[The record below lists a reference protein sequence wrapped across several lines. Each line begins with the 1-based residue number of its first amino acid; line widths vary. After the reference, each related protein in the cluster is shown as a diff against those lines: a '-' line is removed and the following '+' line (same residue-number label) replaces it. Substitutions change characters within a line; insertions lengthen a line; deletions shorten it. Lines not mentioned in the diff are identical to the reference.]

1 MRQDDGNA
9 DPGSVRNR
17 LGQKRARSREGS
29 PNYGRRRRLDGEGNG
44 DGSFPLDARDRLNR
58 HRGGFRRGD
67 FDPNRV
73 LDRQELE
80 SRRPDIKPW
89 DINPEFVPKGSNYF
103 EVMPL

>member
-1 MRQDDGNA
+1 MRQDGNA
-9 DPGSVRNR
+9 DSGSVRNR

-44 DGSFPLDARDRLNR
+44 VGSFPPDARDRLSR

>member
-1 MRQDDGNA
+1 MRG
-9 DPGSVRNR
+9 G
-17 LGQKRARSREGS
+17 
-29 PNYGRRRRLDGEGNG
+29 LDGEGNG
-44 DGSFPLDARDRLNR
+44 DGSFSMDARDRINR

-103 EVMPL
+103 EVIMPL